1 MSSGVAL
8 QAGQVNTSTIA
19 VCSAVALDRA
29 IRSARRGECPV
40 SVASERSWAT
50 CSVGGEAVFVVQD
63 RECITLMMFTLNLGT
78 VSSAPI
84 VLV

>member
-19 VCSAVALDRA
+19 VCSVVAQDRA

-40 SVASERSWAT
+40 SVASEILGDLLGR
-50 CSVGGEAVFVVQD
+50 GGAVFVVQD